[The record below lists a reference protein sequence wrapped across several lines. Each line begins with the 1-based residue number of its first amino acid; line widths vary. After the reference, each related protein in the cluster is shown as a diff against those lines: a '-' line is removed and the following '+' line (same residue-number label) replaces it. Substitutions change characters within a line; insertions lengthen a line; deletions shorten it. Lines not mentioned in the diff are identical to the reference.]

1 MEQVE
6 IPAAEWESY
15 CAGFSRAHHGWLVTL
30 ATLPTPLLQAEPDQ
44 ATAHWQIIVDN
55 VRLQRVE
62 LDVARGRCGIATD
75 TPSGGALVE
84 HRLDGITALFVLTVD
99 GAHQGLR
106 IDSLI
111 GEEQESALIWFR
123 APAAPEELDGIAD
136 FEM

>member
-1 MEQVE
+1 MEQTE

-30 ATLPTPLLQAEPDQ
+30 ATVPTAQLQAEPEQ
-44 ATAHWQIIVDN
+44 ATEHWRIIVDK
-55 VRLQRVE
+55 VRLQRLE
-62 LDVARGRCGIATD
+62 LDAARGRCGIATD

-84 HRLDGITALFVLTVD
+84 HRLDGISALFMLSVG

-106 IDSLI
+106 IDSLANQ
-111 GEEQESALIWFR
+111 EQESALIWFR